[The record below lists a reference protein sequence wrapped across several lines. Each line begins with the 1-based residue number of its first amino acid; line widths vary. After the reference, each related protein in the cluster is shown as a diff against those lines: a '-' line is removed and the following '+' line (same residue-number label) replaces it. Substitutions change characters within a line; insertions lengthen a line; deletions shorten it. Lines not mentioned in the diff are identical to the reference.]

1 MAQDGQQLYDRG
13 YQEGDYFWS
22 DGGYANKGWHQLVN
36 GVFVPTGMKEKAS
49 HPTWGRQFEW
59 NGPQTLTKPPVLIG
73 SDASTTIN
81 LAYVNETPDFTGP
94 KSHRWPDLAYG
105 KGTDFVFFEF
115 GKYIPPFGKD
125 ERKETNSGWDAY
137 QESNALQDLGLPSII
152 LPMPQ
157 DLSSIIDQNWSGK
170 QFSRAGIA
178 AISALAGAGFGDLSR
193 AWNDPK
199 GNFTALQG
207 ALTAGALNKI
217 PGVGG
222 NLTTSDITGS
232 VQGIVLNPNAEL
244 LYDSPDMREIQMS
257 YKMVPRNDKEAK
269 SIKKIVHLFR
279 LASVPSWGDEGK
291 TIFEEGTESAAESF
305 GVGYGDT
312 WQSDDQNAAR
322 SKENFISVP
331 WLCRFKFM
339 TGAEEN
345 KNIPKYK
352 VCAISRVNV
361 NYTADGT
368 YATYSDGAPI
378 STEIQIN
385 FLETKAIFKQDI
397 KAGF

>member
-1 MAQDGQQLYDRG
+1 MAVPVNPPLNAKR
-13 YQEGDYFWS
+13 GDYFIDEGGQVWIYS
-22 DGGYANKGWHQLVN
+22 DTVLTTGSRWWASDSVPSENSLRLSGGRNLTANVRSGDDGTIALGLVN
-36 GVFVPTGMKEKAS
+36 S
-49 HPTWGRQFEW
+49 
-59 NGPQTLTKPPVLIG
+59 
-73 SDASTTIN
+73 
-81 LAYVNETPDFTGP
+81 TPDFTGE
-94 KSHRWPDLAYG
+94 KSHRWPNLAYG

-125 ERKETNSGWDAY
+125 RSSDVQGGYDAY
-137 QESNALQDLGLPSII
+137 QESNELQDLGLPSII

-157 DLSSIIDQNWSGK
+157 DLSSILEQNWSGK
-170 QFSRAGIA
+170 QFSRAGMA
-178 AISALAGAGFGDLSR
+178 AISALAGAGFGDLGR
-193 AWNDPK
+193 LLADGE
-199 GNFTALQG
+199 GNVKALQG

-222 NLTTSDITGS
+222 NLTTNDITGS
-232 VQGIVLNPNAEL
+232 VNGIVLNPNAEL

-257 YKMVPRNDKEAK
+257 YKMVPRNDTEAK

-279 LASVPSWGDEGK
+279 LASVPSWGGDDATSIVERDNNA
-291 TIFEEGTESAAESF
+291 TTDIE
-305 GVGYGDT
+305 VGYGDGLR
-312 WQSDDQNAAR
+312 SK

-331 WLCRFKFM
+331 WLCRFRFM
-339 TGAEEN
+339 SGEEEN
-345 KNIPKYK
+345 RNIPKYK
-352 VCAISRVNV
+352 VCAISRVSV